1 MSTGNDNNNNN
12 NAQPVVAKKRGR
24 KSKKELE
31 LAAQKA
37 NALQN
42 ITVQIEESPTSK
54 ECITSNIDFLNLADE
69 NNIIKD
75 ANNKNG
81 DLAVYMAN
89 PSKTKVLDPKDPYGI
104 GPQTTAPGV
113 QRGDPRNKDG
123 YMFFIISLYYKLP
136 RKGFIAPKF

>member
-54 ECITSNIDFLNLADE
+54 ECITSNIDFLNLSDE

-75 ANNKNG
+75 ANHNENENDNQNDELDADKPIAKN
-81 DLAVYMAN
+81 
-89 PSKTKVLDPKDPYGI
+89 
-104 GPQTTAPGV
+104 
-113 QRGDPRNKDG
+113 
-123 YMFFIISLYYKLP
+123 
-136 RKGFIAPKF
+136 

>member
-42 ITVQIEESPTSK
+42 ITVQIE
-54 ECITSNIDFLNLADE
+54 
-69 NNIIKD
+69 
-75 ANNKNG
+75 
-81 DLAVYMAN
+81 
-89 PSKTKVLDPKDPYGI
+89 VLLQI
-104 GPQTTAPGV
+104 
-113 QRGDPRNKDG
+113 
-123 YMFFIISLYYKLP
+123 
-136 RKGFIAPKF
+136 